1 MNDLKRNEY
10 KNYIST
16 ALYMTVL
23 LAVTGTILQ
32 TFMLELGFS
41 EDRVAQA
48 VSVFQMVQG
57 TSMILLS
64 GLAERVKNVIFVT
77 AFTLRP
83 PLS

>member
-48 VSVFQMVQG
+48 VSTFQMVQG

-64 GLAERVKNVIFVT
+64 GLAERVKK
-77 AFTLRP
+77 RC
-83 PLS
+83 